1 MTSPTTLRTLSKHIV
16 EYSFLL
22 PLVVQQV
29 LKFVKK
35 HGSYSRKKWYVFT
48 AHSVV

>member
-1 MTSPTTLRTLSKHIV
+1 MTSPANLRPLIKYIV

-22 PLVVQQV
+22 PLVQEV

-35 HGSYSRKKWYVFT
+35 HGSYDPK
-48 AHSVV
+48 

>member
-1 MTSPTTLRTLSKHIV
+1 MTSPTTLRTLSKYIV

-22 PLVVQQV
+22 PLVQQV

-35 HGSYSRKKWYVFT
+35 HGSYSHKKWYVFT